1 MTIRLPRSAIENPI
15 YGFFDDSYTLAQKGY
30 AGQDKMSVKQFVVM
44 GVLFLIILGICLL
57 LRKTKKEKL
66 YLIYRIL
73 AIVMPLME
81 IAKIIY
87 SSYFDIINGQDFN
100 WGGILPLYTCS
111 MLLFFLPF
119 VAWGKGRMKQYSM
132 AFFSS
137 VGLIAGLSNFVY
149 LSAAGW
155 YPIFTYGCM
164 YSIIYHGAIVF
175 VGLSLLITGEYKVTW
190 ASILEGMVPIWLFSI
205 LVIPTNLIIKYTV
218 PGAGYVDY
226 MLLMNC
232 NGISFLGDLG
242 YYLSSIHL
250 SIFFSLLM
258 LVVVY
263 PLGAF
268 LIVSLELGVSRLLV
282 CFLERKRKKK
292 ACKNTIFDS
301 ISK

>member
-1 MTIRLPRSAIENPI
+1 MAIKLPRSAIEDPI

-44 GVLFLIILGICLL
+44 GVLFLLILGICLL

-66 YLIYRIL
+66 YLIYKIL

-87 SSYFDIINGQDFN
+87 SSYFDIINGQGFN

-137 VGLIAGLSNFVY
+137 VGLIAGLSNFIY

-155 YPIFTYGCM
+155 YPIFTYGCLH
-164 YSIIYHGAIVF
+164 SIIYHGAIVF
-175 VGLSLLITGEYKVTW
+175 VGLSLLICGEYKATW
-190 ASILEGMVPIWLFSI
+190 ISILEGMVPIWLFSI
-205 LVIPTNLIIKYTV
+205 LAIPANLIIYYV
-218 PGAGYVDY
+218 APDAGYVDY

-258 LVVVY
+258 LAVVY
-263 PLGAF
+263 PLGASA
-268 LIVSLELGVSRLLV
+268 IVSLEIGVSRLVILL
-282 CFLERKRKKK
+282 FGKKK
-292 ACKNTIFDS
+292 KEKSPQNHHI
-301 ISK
+301 